1 MMSEVKWYARGE
13 MGEYVLDVV
22 ESASDNVIN
31 MDAFIAKLRQ
41 VGMSD
46 QEIMDVYAEE
56 VLGV

>member
-1 MMSEVKWYARGE
+1 MSEVKWYARGE

-22 ESASDNVIN
+22 EGAIDNVIN

-41 VGMSD
+41 VGMND
-46 QEIMDVYAEE
+46 QEIMDVYAGE